1 MAAGALLIGAVIALS
16 SCAAN
21 PVSGKQDFMLIS
33 EQEEID
39 MGRKV
44 DASVTREYGLY
55 DDPRLTAYVNDMGRR
70 LGKLSHRPQLDY
82 SVKILDASVVNAF
95 AAPGGYL
102 FFTRGSWPPSTARRN
117 WPASWDMRS
126 DTSRR
131 ATRPSS

>member
-1 MAAGALLIGAVIALS
+1 MAAGALLIGAVTLLS

-82 SVKILDASVVNAF
+82 SVKILELNHGDEPARILLERCRLMRESPP
-95 AAPGGYL
+95 PGDWNGVH
-102 FFTRGSWPPSTARRN
+102 RIESK
-117 WPASWDMRS
+117 
-126 DTSRR
+126 
-131 ATRPSS
+131 